1 MKNGFFLITGT
12 SKGIGEAL
20 ATNLLAHHN
29 TVLGVARGQSEVL
42 KHSRYHHLPFDLAD
56 TSRISEIIEKVDEI
70 VSTRSFDFVCLVNNA
85 GLAEPLTS
93 IESSPAGQIEAHI
106 RIGLIAPIILTS
118 LFMRKFSKDTIR
130 KKIVFISSRLAFT
143 ALPGVSVYC
152 STKAGINMFAQCV
165 GLEQESRENGFEL
178 ISINPGMVDT
188 TMQQVARSKSDDE
201 FASVGQ
207 FRQAFR
213 AGKLQAASAVA
224 EKISY
229 LIDHKYEPGKNVSVS
244 DVNLDQEKNHVK
256 TNRYT
261 NTRPARPIGL
271 KYG

>member
-20 ATNLLAHHN
+20 AKHLLEKNN
-29 TVLGVARGQSEVL
+29 TVLGVARSQSDVL
-42 KHSRYHHLPFDLAD
+42 KNSGYHHLPFDLAD
-56 TSRISEIIEKVDEI
+56 TSRISEIIVKMNEI
-70 VSTRSFDFVCLVNNA
+70 VDNRNFDFVCLVSNA
-85 GLAEPLTS
+85 GLAEPLKS
-93 IESSPAGQIEAHI
+93 IERSPVDQIEAHI
-106 RIGLIAPIILTS
+106 RICLIAPMILTS
-118 LFMRKFSKDTIR
+118 MFMQRFSEDRVR

-178 ISINPGMVDT
+178 ISIDPGMVDT

-207 FRQAFR
+207 FKQAFK
-213 AGKLQAASAVA
+213 AGKLQEASKVA

-229 LIDHKYEPGKNVSVS
+229 LIDNKYEPGKNVNVS
-244 DVNLDQEKNHVK
+244 D
-256 TNRYT
+256 
-261 NTRPARPIGL
+261 I
-271 KYG
+271 